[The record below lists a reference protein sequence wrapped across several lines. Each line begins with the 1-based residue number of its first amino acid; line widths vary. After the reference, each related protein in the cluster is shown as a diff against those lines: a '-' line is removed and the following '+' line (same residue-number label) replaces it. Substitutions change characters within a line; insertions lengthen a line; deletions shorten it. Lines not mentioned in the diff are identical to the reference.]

1 MGKNVAFLTTLAFV
15 LSMLVPVLYPDQ
27 DSLLGVPFA
36 VLILIWAMPLML
48 ALMRGEPW
56 AFVIALALLMFL
68 TDASFRTRSWA
79 DKSVDAQ
86 VLFKGAVW
94 VGCGLVGVIRM
105 SRAGWLLAR
114 PPALFGLL
122 FICLLF
128 VSALWSP
135 LPSYTMVSALAY
147 ALMFL
152 FGLAAAEVLDERR
165 LLYALALGAGLIV
178 LPSLAIAP
186 FAMGLTPPSPGST
199 GTADRLRG
207 LTDHPIPLAEI
218 GVLFTFAVAMLWH
231 QARSFGPRL
240 GLAILVVM
248 GAVTVYLTQSRTPPL
263 AMIAAALAFLAYRRG
278 GGLLLVPTVTLCLGS
293 VFLVESMGG
302 LANVLPGDVLEV
314 FSRSGS
320 SKEVLT
326 FSGRMDIWSN
336 VIDHISRAPVLG
348 YGHAAGMAL
357 FKSFVRWKITHAHNM
372 YLQSLLYTG
381 VIGFTLLMGVFLCQ
395 LRMFAAH
402 PSPVR
407 DILVLYIL
415 LKGLTEQSVLSNLPS
430 GTVAVWMVT
439 VGMAAMAWRRQAAA
453 ATSIDTDAGTAP
465 ALPASTAP
473 FRGYGDRS
481 HGR

>member
-1 MGKNVAFLTTLAFV
+1 MGKNVAILATLAFV
-15 LSMLVPVLYPDQ
+15 LSMLVPVFNPDQ
-27 DSLLGVPFA
+27 DALLGVPLA
-36 VLILIWAMPLML
+36 VLVVIWALPLML
-48 ALMRGEPW
+48 ALVRGEPW
-56 AFVIALALLMFL
+56 AYVVALALLMFL
-68 TDASFRTRSWA
+68 TDASFRARSWA

-94 VGCGLVGVIRM
+94 MGCGLVGMIRL
-105 SRAGWLLAR
+105 SRAGWLLTR

-128 VSALWSP
+128 ASALWSP
-135 LPSYTMVSALAY
+135 VPNYTMVSALAY

-152 FGLAAAEVLDERR
+152 FGMAAAEVLDERHF
-165 LLYALALGAGLIV
+165 LYAVALGAGLVV

-207 LTDHPIPLAEI
+207 LADHPIPLADI
-218 GVLFTFAVAMLWH
+218 GALFTFAVAMLWS

-240 GLAILVVM
+240 GFAILVLM
-248 GAVTVYLTQSRTPPL
+248 GVVTVFLTQSRTPPL
-263 AMIAAALAFLAYRRG
+263 VMIAAVLVFLAYRRG
-278 GGLLLVPTVTLCLGS
+278 GALLLVPTVTLCLGS

-302 LANVLPGDVLEV
+302 LANVLPPDVLES

-326 FSGRMDIWSN
+326 FSGRMSIWST
-336 VIDHISRAPVLG
+336 VMDRIAQAPVLG

-357 FKSFVRWKITHAHNM
+357 FKGFARWKITHAHNL
-372 YLQSLLYTG
+372 YLQALLYTG
-381 VIGFTLLMGVFLCQ
+381 VIGFTLLMGVFVCQ
-395 LRMFAAH
+395 LRMFAAN

-407 DILVLYIL
+407 DIVVLYTM
-415 LKGLTEQSVLSNLPS
+415 LKGLTEQSVLSNMPS

-439 VGMAAMAWRRQAAA
+439 VGMAAMAWRRRRLSQP
-453 ATSIDTDAGTAP
+453 I
-465 ALPASTAP
+465 LPLEQLQRHQHP
-473 FRGYGDRS
+473 
-481 HGR
+481 